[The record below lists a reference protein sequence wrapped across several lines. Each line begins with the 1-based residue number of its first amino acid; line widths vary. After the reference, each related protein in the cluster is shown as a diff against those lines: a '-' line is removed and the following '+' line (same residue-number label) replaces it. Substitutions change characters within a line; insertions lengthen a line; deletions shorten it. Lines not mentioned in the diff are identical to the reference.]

1 MDETFERIH
10 TVYDL
15 IVYSYTQIMG
25 MGENRIISR
34 YYEEL
39 PGYRSKITNWMR
51 EMLLCNLSVEDFVKE
66 WISYLQQDKE
76 QVCMHV
82 LMEFDRYYKER
93 DSYPLIRELKTK
105 KMIDYST
112 ENNISDRL
120 AFYPMGQDNFIMHAE
135 VMKKARRHRM
145 KSGIWEKI
153 SSYRINEIS
162 PLVPLVGIRK
172 YNNNSIEWSLAQNG
186 CLAIAMIPFSNQAPF
201 DRDEKT
207 GIWTRKNEDAD
218 YQKMYEDCI
227 VLLEE
232 LNKRNIDIVVFPEI
246 VMTEQLISDIKT
258 WLMQNRDKAGN
269 LKLLFMGSYYTENIN
284 RCVLLSGMGKEL
296 LANDKQNGF
305 EYTDTQGKLHRE
317 ELGVKSEK
325 ILLIDIKGLGRVWY
339 LICKDDLIFE
349 NVAPFVSKYESTVQV
364 ISAYSSCLS
373 EFRGTGEALAEK
385 YQVFSAVSNSCAV
398 RGGREIGIMGYPVI
412 FEQGNSIT
420 GFSLEYA
427 CSLGGACCSYGRCA
441 HIMRFDLENS
451 CLNTKE
457 MRSGNQVVTHNL
469 VGIQI
474 DYEQLPI

>member
-1 MDETFERIH
+1 
-10 TVYDL
+10 
-15 IVYSYTQIMG
+15 
-25 MGENRIISR
+25 
-34 YYEEL
+34 
-39 PGYRSKITNWMR
+39 
-51 EMLLCNLSVEDFVKE
+51 
-66 WISYLQQDKE
+66 
-76 QVCMHV
+76 
-82 LMEFDRYYKER
+82 
-93 DSYPLIRELKTK
+93 
-105 KMIDYST
+105 
-112 ENNISDRL
+112 
-120 AFYPMGQDNFIMHAE
+120 
-135 VMKKARRHRM
+135 
-145 KSGIWEKI
+145 
-153 SSYRINEIS
+153 
-162 PLVPLVGIRK
+162 
-172 YNNNSIEWSLAQNG
+172 
-186 CLAIAMIPFSNQAPF
+186 
-201 DRDEKT
+201 
-207 GIWTRKNEDAD
+207 
-218 YQKMYEDCI
+218 
-227 VLLEE
+227 
-232 LNKRNIDIVVFPEI
+232 
-246 VMTEQLISDIKT
+246 
-258 WLMQNRDKAGN
+258 
-269 LKLLFMGSYYTENIN
+269 MGSYYTENIN